1 MQMPG
6 PVAAGTGPSAKFPKT
21 MESDSDEELDSED
34 LDESDGEVLLSY
46 ILYSDGSNRSFES
59 RNRHNTTNH

>member
-46 ILYSDGSNRSFES
+46 IVMGRIEALKIETV
-59 RNRHNTTNH
+59 TTPLIIN

>member
-1 MQMPG
+1 VQMPG

-46 ILYSDGSNRSFES
+46 IVMGRIEALKIETV
-59 RNRHNTTNH
+59 TTPLIIN